1 MENKTLLLIIDPQV
15 DFISGSL
22 PVETAEEC
30 MKRLSCSIDES
41 PKRFSDILVTLDS
54 HLPGHLSFRSSW
66 IVKSWEDERDITE
79 ITPEMIGQT
88 VKPKYSFLNSED
100 ISEYLSRLPEKRLD
114 LWPDHCVIGTPGHS
128 IWPRLKESL
137 DGWSRKSKKPWE
149 ILMKGNRPDREM
161 YSAILCDGEVFHGLS
176 CTPGIDSNLIESYD
190 TIYIA
195 GIAKDFC
202 VAATVRDL
210 IERFGPE
217 IQDRLVFIDD
227 CMPQIIDGNASCD
240 IYDEAVE
247 KHGACKTTSDFF
259 KG

>member
-1 MENKTLLLIIDPQV
+1 MESKRLLLIIDPQV

-22 PVETAEEC
+22 PVATAEEC
-30 MKRLSCSIDES
+30 MNRLSSFIDEG
-41 PKRFSDILVTLDS
+41 PDLFSDILVTLDS
-54 HLPGHLSFRSSW
+54 HLPGHISFRSSW
-66 IVKSWEDERDITE
+66 NVRSWEDEDDITE

-88 VKPKYSFLNSED
+88 VKPKYPFLNQVD
-100 ISEYLSRLPEKRLD
+100 IAEYLDKFPRKRLN

-137 DGWSRKSKKPWE
+137 DKWSSKSKKPWE

-161 YSAILCDGEVFHGLS
+161 YSAILCDGEVFQGLT

-190 TIYIA
+190 KIYIA

-202 VAATVRDL
+202 VAATVKDL
-210 IERFGPE
+210 IEQFEPE
-217 IQDRLVFIDD
+217 IQSRLVFIDD
-227 CMPQIIDGNASCD
+227 CMPQIIDGNESCN

-247 KHGACKTTSDFF
+247 KHGAWKTTTEFF